1 MFFPNRV
8 GRRQVMTSFK
18 NANTLSATKA
28 FCQHMDHRSI
38 DIVDA
43 LAKIV
48 QFCLCVLIVRHAPL
62 VL

>member
-1 MFFPNRV
+1 
-8 GRRQVMTSFK
+8 
-18 NANTLSATKA
+18 
-28 FCQHMDHRSI
+28 MDHRSI